1 MNIVNISSRYIV
13 HKISGPHLSAPVTG
27 TGKKHQLNHASLN
40 IKGLTLASE
49 LTLTYKCVWDLFLF
63 LQQQSFDCMWWKY
76 SRAALILWIFQGTS
90 DRRFSSLSGGT
101 KKILGGGTSFTPI
114 LSLFIEP
121 TQWFQFQLW
130 HLPWNMMQF
139 KSKNCPI

>member
-1 MNIVNISSRYIV
+1 MCLRF
-13 HKISGPHLSAPVTG
+13 LS
-27 TGKKHQLNHASLN
+27 
-40 IKGLTLASE
+40 
-49 LTLTYKCVWDLFLF
+49 F

-114 LSLFIEP
+114 LSLFIRTNTMVSIPVMAFTLEYDAIQESKLSHLK
-121 TQWFQFQLW
+121 THFQGKTCNLSTSNYSKKGKNWRENCSIMQNFQWKK
-130 HLPWNMMQF
+130 MQRRF
-139 KSKNCPI
+139 ISLLSGPV